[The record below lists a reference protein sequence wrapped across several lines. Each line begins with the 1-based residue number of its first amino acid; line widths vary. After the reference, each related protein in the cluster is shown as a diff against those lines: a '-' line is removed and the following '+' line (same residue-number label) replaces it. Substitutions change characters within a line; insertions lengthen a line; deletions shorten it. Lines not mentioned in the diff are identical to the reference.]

1 MAGGGGGG
9 GTIFFIVFSAVSR
22 GGLWPKS
29 GQAIARMP
37 DRRLRPCVGVEM
49 RYSAVHP
56 QVHTRTRATHVRLAS
71 DSRATRERLTCDSRE
86 TRNYCTRVDTNL
98 GIPIREGRATPN

>member
-9 GTIFFIVFSAVSR
+9 GGGGTIVFIVFSAVSR

-37 DRRLRPCVGVEM
+37 DRRLRPCLWLDFTNDGYYM
-49 RYSAVHP
+49 
-56 QVHTRTRATHVRLAS
+56 
-71 DSRATRERLTCDSRE
+71 ER
-86 TRNYCTRVDTNL
+86 
-98 GIPIREGRATPN
+98 

>member
-1 MAGGGGGG
+1 MAGGGGGGG

-37 DRRLRPCVGVEM
+37 DRRLRPCILDAAGGSSKKEQGLQYALAPSHDSLVFVFET
-49 RYSAVHP
+49 
-56 QVHTRTRATHVRLAS
+56 QVS
-71 DSRATRERLTCDSRE
+71 SYFLTM
-86 TRNYCTRVDTNL
+86 Y
-98 GIPIREGRATPN
+98 I